1 MTSRPDKPSVTKIL
15 LADRTDVQVSKRYL
29 EFFSD
34 DAEDPMPP
42 EGTPGTICSY
52 ADVERF
58 VALLELST
66 GLPLGEDQKR
76 WCIAL
81 DGLVGPL
88 SMNRCREDADF
99 RCAILERLTK
109 TTSPAVHEAM
119 ATYLDVALQLS
130 NTGVRGKPWFSL
142 PAALAEYINL
152 AKSISNSSED
162 TEKLAQR
169 TIREMLQTK
178 LLKRRPEAPDLSQL
192 LDLRETF
199 PNLDEPIT
207 WLAEHLAVR
216 RAGRQHGF
224 SMPPMLL
231 IGPPGIGKTYLAYE
245 LSRLINAFP
254 RTINMATMT
263 SGFVLSGTDRK
274 WGQAAPGVVVK
285 AMLDAG
291 EGFPIIILDEIDKAS
306 GNSWNVLGPL
316 YTLLDPAMA
325 TKFTDEFLGF
335 ELNCSGISFIATA
348 NEKQNIPEPLL
359 DRFQVFDIAPPSR
372 EQLDVIVRNIYK
384 SIAGPISYL
393 PADIPPDWLG
403 SMENASL
410 REVGR
415 EIKRAIGKAALAK
428 ELNGGDVDLT
438 AASVRPTQ
446 RKRMGF

>member
-1 MTSRPDKPSVTKIL
+1 
-15 LADRTDVQVSKRYL
+15 
-29 EFFSD
+29 
-34 DAEDPMPP
+34 
-42 EGTPGTICSY
+42 
-52 ADVERF
+52 
-58 VALLELST
+58 
-66 GLPLGEDQKR
+66 
-76 WCIAL
+76 
-81 DGLVGPL
+81 
-88 SMNRCREDADF
+88 
-99 RCAILERLTK
+99 
-109 TTSPAVHEAM
+109 
-119 ATYLDVALQLS
+119 
-130 NTGVRGKPWFSL
+130 
-142 PAALAEYINL
+142 
-152 AKSISNSSED
+152 
-162 TEKLAQR
+162 
-169 TIREMLQTK
+169 
-178 LLKRRPEAPDLSQL
+178 
-192 LDLRETF
+192 
-199 PNLDEPIT
+199 
-207 WLAEHLAVR
+207 
-216 RAGRQHGF
+216 
-224 SMPPMLL
+224 
-231 IGPPGIGKTYLAYE
+231 
-245 LSRLINAFP
+245 
-254 RTINMATMT
+254 MATMT

-335 ELNCSGISFIATA
+335 ELDCSGISFIATA